1 MFSVH
6 YTQSIYFSNKV
17 RAIRLIFFPILCA
30 YLNYCS
36 LKRETLKGY
45 LLFFIHSSKSND
57 TRVEWRLTVPARSTS
72 LFVQCTEIKYYRR
85 CHLEGNVGFVL
96 FADSVD
102 SNCCRVE
109 GDLQYPLGQFRFQSV
124 ETKYLFL
131 FSLHPFAGYKRSRI
145 LMQIVGL
152 RN

>member
-17 RAIRLIFFPILCA
+17 RAIRLILFPILYA
-30 YLNYCS
+30 YLNYFS
-36 LKRETLKGY
+36 LKRKNLKGY
-45 LLFFIHSSKSND
+45 LLFFIHSSESND
-57 TRVEWRLTVPARSTS
+57 TRVEWRHTVPARSTS
-72 LFVQCTEIKYYRR
+72 LFVQCAEIKYYCR
-85 CHLEGNVGFVL
+85 CHLEGNVGLVL